1 MNAPDDDILPEDWTR
16 DLPDGSVFRAAFES
30 SQTVMF
36 LIDPVT
42 AKVIGA
48 NKAAC
53 DFYGYDPAELSSVS
67 ATDVSLMSNEHIRE
81 LLHGLSSGGA
91 MRFSSR
97 HRLKTGQVRDMELD
111 AAPITLHSGRA
122 CLFFIGHD
130 VTPRLQA
137 ERSLRHRESL
147 LRAIL
152 ESAGDGIGYR
162 DAQGIYREANPA
174 FCRMA
179 GKPCE
184 DILGRPGSEFFDR
197 RAAEHHVDM
206 DRRTVSGRVPVA
218 YELTQEGPDGT
229 HYLSV
234 HKSPVFDAS
243 GECLGV
249 VSVSHDI
256 TERRLAEAA
265 LSKSEGLLRAMLQ
278 SAQDSIFVTDE
289 NDVLREL
296 NQTFCT
302 HLGRTRED
310 LLDRP
315 LDEIFSGDELRIQL
329 STSSLARETR
339 EPVSFTQ
346 RLTAEDQEYWIS
358 VVKTAVVD
366 AEGRCLGVVAM
377 GRDITAQH
385 VAEHA
390 LRQSER
396 RLAGLIR
403 QAPVGVFET
412 DAKGLLIFANER
424 MQRQTGRTQEA
435 LSGNR
440 WLESIVREDR
450 VDFLET
456 WQEALMN
463 KREVDRELRM
473 LDARGVRQWMS
484 CRIRPMTDA
493 SNRFSGYLG
502 VLGDISERKKA
513 EALRTDV
520 ESVVRHDLKSPL
532 GSVQNA
538 MELLE
543 LLGPLTPEQAQV
555 LGEVRTLTRRMQ
567 DLISLS
573 LDLHA
578 MEVGAFK
585 PALCPVDLCAVVETQ
600 RAELRP
606 LVEGKGL
613 RVNVVSDCPQG
624 PFYVN
629 GERRLLDAVFS
640 NLLKNAAEASPEGG
654 EITIRL
660 ENEAPLAE
668 IFIRNKGEVPKGIRE
683 RFFEKYATS
692 GKPHGTGLG
701 TYSARLMV
709 RTMGGTLS
717 LNTEE
722 PGATTL
728 ILRLPVGDPANVS
741 LLAPA
746 TCPPDFPG

>member
-1 MNAPDDDILPEDWTR
+1 MNISDKDILPEDWAS
-16 DLPDGSVFRAAFES
+16 DLPDGSVFRTAFES

-36 LIDPVT
+36 LIDPQT

-48 NKAAC
+48 NRAAC
-53 DFYGYDPAELSSVS
+53 EFYGYEPGEIGDLS
-67 ATDVSLMSNEHIRE
+67 ATDISLLSNESLRD
-81 LLHGLSSGGA
+81 LLHGICQGGSK
-91 MRFSSR
+91 RFSSR
-97 HRLKTGQVRDMELD
+97 HRLKTGQLRDMELD
-111 AAPITLHSGRA
+111 AAPITLRSGRS

-137 ERSLRHRESL
+137 ERSLYQRESL

-152 ESAGDGIGYR
+152 ESAVDGIGYK
-162 DAQGIYREANPA
+162 DAEGIYREANTA
-174 FCRMA
+174 FCQLVGR
-179 GKPCE
+179 PCE
-184 DILGRPGSEFFDR
+184 EIIGYSAGDFFDR
-197 RAAEHHVDM
+197 RAADSHVQM
-206 DRRTVSGRVPVA
+206 DRRTMDRRGPVA
-218 YELTQEGPDGT
+218 YELTQEGPKGT
-229 HYLSV
+229 RYVSV
-234 HKSPVFDAS
+234 HKSPVYDAT

-256 TERRLAEAA
+256 TERRQAEAA

-278 SAQDSIFVTDE
+278 SAQDSIYVTDE
-289 NDVLREL
+289 NDALREL
-296 NQTFCT
+296 NQSFCARF
-302 HLGRTRED
+302 GRTREE
-310 LLDRP
+310 LLGRP
-315 LDEIFSGDELRIQL
+315 LSEIFSGDELRIQL
-329 STSSLARETR
+329 STSALARETR
-339 EPVSFTQ
+339 EPVSFTL
-346 RLTAEDQEYWIS
+346 RLLAEGQESWLS
-358 VVKTAVVD
+358 VVKSAVVD

-385 VAEHA
+385 VAEQG

-412 DAKGLLIFANER
+412 DAKGLLVFANER

-435 LSGNR
+435 LSGDR
-440 WLESIVREDR
+440 WLESIAREDHE
-450 VDFLET
+450 DFLVL
-456 WQEALMN
+456 WREALSD
-463 KREVDRELRM
+463 KRELERELRM

-493 SNRFSGYLG
+493 ANRFSGYLG

-543 LLGPLTPEQAQV
+543 LLGPLTAEQTQV
-555 LGEVRTLTRRMQ
+555 LAEVRILAKRMQ

-578 MEVGAFK
+578 MEAGAFT
-585 PALCPVDLCAVVETQ
+585 PVLGPVDVCEVVEAQ
-600 RAELRP
+600 RAELRH

-613 RVNVVSDCPQG
+613 RLHLVSDCPQE

-640 NLLKNAAEASPEGG
+640 NLLKNAAEASPEGS
-654 EITIRL
+654 EITVRL
-660 ENEAPLAE
+660 ENEGPLME
-668 IFIRNKGEVPKGIRE
+668 VFIRNKGEVPKAIRE
-683 RFFEKYATS
+683 RFFEKYATA

-722 PGATTL
+722 PGATTV
-728 ILRLPVGDPANVS
+728 ILRLPAADPAKIC
-741 LLAPA
+741 LLAPER
-746 TCPPDFPG
+746 CPA

>member
-1 MNAPDDDILPEDWTR
+1 MNIPDNDIPPEDWAKE
-16 DLPDGSVFRAAFES
+16 LPDGSVFRVAFES

-36 LIDPVT
+36 LIDPLT

-53 DFYGYDPAELSSVS
+53 EFYGYQPEELEGLS
-67 ATDVSLMSNEHIRE
+67 AADISLLSNENLCA
-81 LLHGLSSGGA
+81 LLQGINQGGSK
-91 MRFSSR
+91 RFSSR
-97 HRLKTGQVRDMELD
+97 HRLKTGQLRDMELD
-111 AAPITLHSGRA
+111 AAPITLHNGRS

-137 ERSLRHRESL
+137 ERSLYQRESL

-152 ESAGDGIGYR
+152 ESAVDGIGYK
-162 DAQGIYREANPA
+162 DAQGIYREANKA
-174 FCRMA
+174 FCQLVGR
-179 GKPCE
+179 PCE
-184 DILGRPGSEFFDR
+184 EIIGRRAKDFFDR
-197 RAAEHHVDM
+197 RAADRHVEM
-206 DRRTVSGRVPVA
+206 DRRIMDQRQPVA
-218 YELTQEGPDGT
+218 YELTQERPDGT
-229 HYLSV
+229 RYLSV
-234 HKSPVFDAS
+234 HKSPVCDAA

-289 NDVLREL
+289 HDVLREL
-296 NQTFCT
+296 NQSFCAR
-302 HLGRTRED
+302 LGRRREE

-315 LDEIFSGDELRIQL
+315 LSEVFSGDELRIQL
-329 STSSLARETR
+329 STNSLARETR

-346 RLTAEDQEYWIS
+346 RLAANEQECWLS

-385 VAEHA
+385 VAELA

-396 RLAGLIR
+396 RLSGLIR

-412 DAKGLLIFANER
+412 DAKGMLVFANER

-435 LSGNR
+435 LAGNR

-450 VDFLET
+450 EDFLALWHET
-456 WQEALMN
+456 LAD
-463 KREVDRELRM
+463 KRELESEVRM

-493 SNRFSGYLG
+493 ANRFSGYLG

-543 LLGPLTPEQAQV
+543 LLGPLTPEQTQV
-555 LGEVRTLTRRMQ
+555 LTEVRILTRRMQ

-578 MEVGAFK
+578 MEAGAFK
-585 PALCPVDLCAVVETQ
+585 PVLGPVDLCDVVETQ

-613 RVNVVSDCPQG
+613 RLNLVSDCPQG
-624 PFYVN
+624 PFYVS

-640 NLLKNAAEASPEGG
+640 NLLKNAAEASPDGA
-654 EITIRL
+654 EITVRL
-660 ENEAPLAE
+660 ENESPLAE
-668 IFIRNKGEVPKGIRE
+668 VFIRNKGEVPKGIRE

-728 ILRLPVGDPANVS
+728 ILRLPAADPAKVC
-741 LLAPA
+741 LLAPER
-746 TCPPDFPG
+746 CPV